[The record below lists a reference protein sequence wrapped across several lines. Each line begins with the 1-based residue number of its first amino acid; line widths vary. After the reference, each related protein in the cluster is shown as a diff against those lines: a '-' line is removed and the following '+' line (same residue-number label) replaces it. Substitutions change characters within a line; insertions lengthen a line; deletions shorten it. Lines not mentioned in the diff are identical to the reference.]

1 MKIDRERLAE
11 TFTMLCE
18 TDSPSR
24 KEGRLAEKLRR
35 IFAGFGPEQVI
46 EDDSARVTGSECG
59 NLLFRFAGGPGEPL
73 FFNCHMDTVEPG
85 VGVRVRRRG
94 DLFTSA
100 GDTVLG
106 SDDKSGIA
114 ALIEAMRVV
123 RENRIGHAPV
133 EFIFTTCEEIGLLGA
148 KALDPDL
155 VRAGIGYALD
165 SSGFGRVIIGAPAS
179 NRIKL
184 TVRGVAA
191 HAGLQP
197 EWGINAI
204 SLAALAIS
212 RCPSGRVDAES
223 TVNLGTIHGGTASN
237 IVPEEVVI
245 EGEVRSHSRRR
256 LDELTCRLG
265 DVFRETVAGWHDPD
279 GQARG
284 KPGLDVD
291 VRLDFPPMRLS
302 RRDPVIRRVERAA
315 AAIGMDLR
323 FEIAGGGSD
332 ANIFNGYGLQT
343 AIIATGMRHVHS
355 TDEEVSLADMTE
367 LTRLLISLM
376 TTPAS

>member
-1 MKIDRERLAE
+1 MQIDRERLAE

-18 TDSPSR
+18 IDSPSR
-24 KEGRLAEKLRR
+24 REGRIAETLQE
-35 IFAGFGPEQVI
+35 IFTGFGPELAM
-46 EDDSARVTGSECG
+46 EDDSAPVTGSECG
-59 NLLFRFAGGPGEPL
+59 NLLFRFAGSSSGEPL
-73 FFNCHMDTVEPG
+73 FFNCHMDTVQPG

-94 DLFTSA
+94 DIFTSA

-114 ALIEAMRVV
+114 ALIEAMRVI
-123 RENRIGHAPV
+123 RENDIRHVPV
-133 EFIFTTCEEIGLLGA
+133 EFLFTTCEEIGLLGA
-148 KALDPDL
+148 KALDPAL
-155 VRAGIGYALD
+155 VRARQGYALD
-165 SSGFGRVIIGAPAS
+165 SSGFGKVIIGAPAS
-179 NRIKL
+179 NRIVF

-191 HAGLQP
+191 HAGLHP

-212 RCPSGRVDAES
+212 RCPSGRVDPES
-223 TVNLGTIHGGTASN
+223 TINLGTIHGGTASN

-245 EGEVRSHSRRR
+245 EGEIRSHSQQR

-265 DVFRETVAGWHDPD
+265 DIFRETVADWQDPG

-284 KPGLDVD
+284 RPGLELDVQ
-291 VRLDFPPMRLS
+291 LDFPLMRLS
-302 RRDPVIRRVERAA
+302 REDAVVRRVQQAA

-323 FEIAGGGSD
+323 FETAGGGSD
-332 ANIFNGYGLQT
+332 ANIFNGHGLQT

-355 TDEEVSLADMTE
+355 TDEEVSLTDMVE
-367 LTRLLISLM
+367 LTRLLVSLLRG
-376 TTPAS
+376 